1 MAVFGKY
8 AFSLNYPRECIHK
21 RKVACPRPVSQL
33 EKDTFVS
40 WWDPGNPTF
49 FDGFRFAEVLLNRET
64 AFGPLGFGG
73 FRALSDFRV
82 RGVPRALEGWVAR
95 GP

>member
-1 MAVFGKY
+1 MAY
-8 AFSLNYPRECIHK
+8 Q
-21 RKVACPRPVSQL
+21 RPASQL
-33 EKDTFVS
+33 EKETFVS

-82 RGVPRALEGWVAR
+82 RGIPRALEG
-95 GP
+95 GPAALSIT

>member
-1 MAVFGKY
+1 MA
-8 AFSLNYPRECIHK
+8 
-21 RKVACPRPVSQL
+21 ACTTASSQL

-40 WWDPGNPTF
+40 WWDPRNPTF

-82 RGVPRALEGWVAR
+82 RGIPRALEG
-95 GP
+95 GPAALSIAQGG

>member
-1 MAVFGKY
+1 MVG
-8 AFSLNYPRECIHK
+8 
-21 RKVACPRPVSQL
+21 PRPVSQL

-82 RGVPRALEGWVAR
+82 RGIPPEPWMGLVALSNAQGGQGGAAY
-95 GP
+95 

>member
-1 MAVFGKY
+1 MVG
-8 AFSLNYPRECIHK
+8 
-21 RKVACPRPVSQL
+21 PRPVSQL

-82 RGVPRALEGWVAR
+82 RGIPRALEGWPAALSIAQ
-95 GP
+95 GG

>member
-1 MAVFGKY
+1 MQ
-8 AFSLNYPRECIHK
+8 FSLNYPQTWNHK
-21 RKVACPRPVSQL
+21 RRAACTTPGSQT
-33 EKDTFVS
+33 EKCTLDFLR
-40 WWDPGNPTF
+40 DPGNPSF

-82 RGVPRALEGWVAR
+82 RGIPRALEGGLAALSNAQ
-95 GP
+95 GG

>member
-1 MAVFGKY
+1 MSPVPPIEKY
-8 AFSLNYPRECIHK
+8 
-21 RKVACPRPVSQL
+21 
-33 EKDTFVS
+33 TFVFR
-40 WWDPGNPTF
+40 WNPGNPTF

-82 RGVPRALEGWVAR
+82 RGIPPEPRMGLVALSNAQG
-95 GP
+95 G

>member
-1 MAVFGKY
+1 MESKIKVGLPLTC
-8 AFSLNYPRECIHK
+8 FSTRKRHLCFLVGPRE
-21 RKVACPRPVSQL
+21 P
-33 EKDTFVS
+33 
-40 WWDPGNPTF
+40 NF

-82 RGVPRALEGWVAR
+82 RGIPGALKG
-95 GP
+95 GPAALSNAQGG

>member
-1 MAVFGKY
+1 MTPA
-8 AFSLNYPRECIHK
+8 
-21 RKVACPRPVSQL
+21 SQL

-49 FDGFRFAEVLLNRET
+49 FDGFRFAEVLLNRGT

-82 RGVPRALEGWVAR
+82 RGIPRPLEGGAAALSIT
-95 GP
+95 

>member
-1 MAVFGKY
+1 MRPGSQTEKYTLVF
-8 AFSLNYPRECIHK
+8 
-21 RKVACPRPVSQL
+21 
-33 EKDTFVS
+33 
-40 WWDPGNPTF
+40 WWDPGNPSF
-49 FDGFRFAEVLLNRET
+49 SDGFRFAEVLLNRET

-82 RGVPRALEGWVAR
+82 RWIPPSPGGGAR

>member
-1 MAVFGKY
+1 MAG
-8 AFSLNYPRECIHK
+8 
-21 RKVACPRPVSQL
+21 PRPDSHT
-33 EKDTFVS
+33 EKYTLHFLR
-40 WWDPGNPTF
+40 DPGNPSF

-82 RGVPRALEGWVAR
+82 RGSPEPWRGGPRPLALLRGDRGVPPIE
-95 GP
+95 

>member
-1 MAVFGKY
+1 M
-8 AFSLNYPRECIHK
+8 
-21 RKVACPRPVSQL
+21 VAGPRPDSQA
-33 EKDTFVS
+33 EKYTFVV
-40 WWDPGNPTF
+40 WWHPGNPPF

-82 RGVPRALEGWVAR
+82 RGIPRALEGGLAALSNAQ
-95 GP
+95 GG

>member
-1 MAVFGKY
+1 MGC
-8 AFSLNYPRECIHK
+8 R
-21 RKVACPRPVSQL
+21 RPVSQL

-82 RGVPRALEGWVAR
+82 RGIPRALEGGLAALSNAQ
-95 GP
+95 GG

>member
-1 MAVFGKY
+1 MRPDSQTEKYTLVF
-8 AFSLNYPRECIHK
+8 
-21 RKVACPRPVSQL
+21 
-33 EKDTFVS
+33 

-82 RGVPRALEGWVAR
+82 RGIRPSPGGGGLRPLAIT
-95 GP
+95 

>member
-1 MAVFGKY
+1 MAGCTTQC
-8 AFSLNYPRECIHK
+8 SQTENYVLHFWR
-21 RKVACPRPVSQL
+21 
-33 EKDTFVS
+33 
-40 WWDPGNPTF
+40 DPGNPSF

-82 RGVPRALEGWVAR
+82 RGIPRALKGGPRPLAMLR
-95 GP
+95 GDRGVPPIE

>member
-1 MAVFGKY
+1 MGC
-8 AFSLNYPRECIHK
+8 R
-21 RKVACPRPVSQL
+21 RPVSQL

-40 WWDPGNPTF
+40 WWDPGKPTF

-82 RGVPRALEGWVAR
+82 RGIPRALEGGAAALSIAQ
-95 GP
+95 GA

>member
-1 MAVFGKY
+1 MT
-8 AFSLNYPRECIHK
+8 
-21 RKVACPRPVSQL
+21 PVSQL
-33 EKDTFVS
+33 AKDAFVS

-82 RGVPRALEGWVAR
+82 RGIPRALEG
-95 GP
+95 GPAALSNAQGG

>member
-1 MAVFGKY
+1 MG
-8 AFSLNYPRECIHK
+8 
-21 RKVACPRPVSQL
+21 CPRPVSQL

-40 WWDPGNPTF
+40 WWDPGNPPF

-64 AFGPLGFGG
+64 AFGLLGFGG

-82 RGVPRALEGWVAR
+82 RGIPRALEGGLAALSSAQR
-95 GP
+95 G

>member
-1 MAVFGKY
+1 MG
-8 AFSLNYPRECIHK
+8 
-21 RKVACPRPVSQL
+21 CPRAASQL
-33 EKDTFVS
+33 EKHTFVFQ
-40 WWDPGNPTF
+40 WEPGNPTF

-82 RGVPRALEGWVAR
+82 RGTPRALGEGAC

>member
-1 MAVFGKY
+1 MESQKEGGVPETCLSTRKRNICFLVG
-8 AFSLNYPRECIHK
+8 PRE
-21 RKVACPRPVSQL
+21 
-33 EKDTFVS
+33 
-40 WWDPGNPTF
+40 PTF

-82 RGVPRALEGWVAR
+82 RGIPRALEGRLAALSNAQ
-95 GP
+95 GG